1 MGAALLLQ
9 ILLTW
14 ITVYVMGMG
23 LMGIACVLTISWW
36 VMVVAQALYIKNSQ
50 RFRHTWT
57 GLSSRSF
64 QGLWSFFKLSVGSA
78 VMICLEMWYSQI
90 LVLLAG
96 LLKDP
101 ALSLDS
107 LSICMAVSAL
117 SFMVSVGFNAAASI
131 RTSNELGAGN
141 PKSALFSTW
150 TATFVSF
157 VISVAEAVILLAS
170 RDYISYIFTSDA
182 DVAKAVSD
190 LCPFL
195 AVTVILNGIQP
206 VLSGTYSM
214 CS

>member
-1 MGAALLLQ
+1 M
-9 ILLTW
+9 
-14 ITVYVMGMG
+14 
-23 LMGIACVLTISWW
+23 
-36 VMVVAQALYIKNSQ
+36 N
-50 RFRHTWT
+50 H
-57 GLSSRSF
+57 
-64 QGLWSFFKLSVGSA
+64 KLKK
-78 VMICLEMWYSQI
+78 IYMWHY
-90 LVLLAG
+90 
-96 LLKDP
+96 
-101 ALSLDS
+101 
-107 LSICMAVSAL
+107 
-117 SFMVSVGFNAAASI
+117 SI

-206 VLSGTYSM
+206 VLSGTYMHVQLKLASNRRKPVYM
-214 CS
+214 VNKLDQIISNWYVFVGVAVGCGWQAFVAYVNVGCYYVVGIPIGCVLGFTFNLQAKVVFNIFCIIYFLV